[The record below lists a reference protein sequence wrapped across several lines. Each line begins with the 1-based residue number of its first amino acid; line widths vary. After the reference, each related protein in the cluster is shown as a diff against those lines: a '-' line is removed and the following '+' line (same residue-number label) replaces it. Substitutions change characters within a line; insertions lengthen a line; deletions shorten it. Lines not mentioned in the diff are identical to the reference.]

1 MLAGAD
7 LVAFVSTTDA
17 ERAKRFYEGVLGLA
31 LVEQTPYACVFR
43 APNAEL
49 RVTVVSQLAPAPF
62 TVLGWRVADVDAAAL
77 ELALRAAEPLR
88 FDGPTQDELGIWR
101 SPSGARVA
109 WFADPDG
116 NVLSLTQVD
125 GSP

>member
-77 ELALRAAEPLR
+77 ELALRGAEPLR
-88 FDGPTQDELGIWR
+88 FDGLTQDELGIWR

-116 NVLSLTQVD
+116 KVLSLTQVD